1 MRECEADNTERIKT
15 MDKVPI
21 VGDLPLVGQLFR
33 SPAVNRIAHISPLAK
48 TPAQY
53 ETMRVKRFM
62 AGSFDYL
69 DNRVPTCL
77 NNSLAHTG
85 Q

>member
-1 MRECEADNTERIKT
+1 MFKRI
-15 MDKVPI
+15 
-21 VGDLPLVGQLFR
+21 G
-33 SPAVNRIAHISPLAK
+33 HISPLAK
-48 TPAQY
+48 TPAQS
-53 ETMRVKRFM
+53 ETMRVKKFM

-69 DNRVPTCL
+69 DSRVPTCF